1 MIVVAP
7 ASAPR
12 DVHLYQQ
19 GIDRLREVYEVD
31 VRFAPEQCANS
42 HGYLAATDDQRAQQL
57 NDALRDESARAII
70 AARGGFGCTRL
81 LGEVDT
87 DAAARHP
94 KWIIGYS
101 DLTALQWLLYK
112 ETGLVSASGPVVTEF
127 AHFAPGFADTSG
139 EVTMQTLNGPLA
151 RMLDDDPTRAWSAF
165 LPVVS
170 GPAEVD
176 TSEPR
181 ADSICLAGGET
192 LRAVRTGGA
201 VVTGPL
207 LAGPLSVIAA
217 LAGTPYMP
225 DLSGTVLVLEDT
237 GEAPYRV
244 DRMLTQLR
252 QGGYLDDLA
261 AVVLGSF
268 REGDVKKPTLS
279 MDTVLHD
286 AFAPF
291 EYPVLA
297 GLPYGHLL
305 PRLTLPIGA
314 PATVNPR
321 ADHLSLSVALRSEN
335 DHSGNRHSEN
345 RHSENRH
352 SENRHSENR
361 HSENRKPGV

>member
-70 AARGGFGCTRL
+70 AARGGYGCTRL

-94 KWIIGYS
+94 QWIIGYS

-139 EVTMQTLNGPLA
+139 EVTTQTLNGPLA

-181 ADSICLAGGET
+181 ADSICLADGET
-192 LRAVRTGGA
+192 LRAMRTGGA

-207 LAGPLSVIAA
+207 LAGTLSVIVA

-252 QGGYLDDLA
+252 QGGYLNDLA

-335 DHSGNRHSEN
+335 DHSGND
-345 RHSENRH
+345 
-352 SENRHSENR
+352 HSENR